1 MRVLGQIKE
10 KMLKL
15 QNMPSDPKAVE
26 LTKTVQIAK
35 SDGAVAEINVL
46 QVLLPYHWHLLVAKV
61 CTSRSMTNCTLA

>member
-46 QVLLPYHWHLLVAKV
+46 QVLLPCHWHLLVAKV
-61 CTSRSMTNCTLA
+61 CTSRSKTNCALA